1 MENDQNILFYDGPC
15 GLCQGAVKFVLRWEK
30 KEAQSQTPLFFAEL
44 QSPSFRDLLNDQLPD
59 PLPDSIIYLHHGKVF
74 TKSRAVFMLASR
86 LIFPFSLLAVFQH
99 LPSGLFD
106 WIYDGIARIRHQWP
120 QHQAL
125 CEIIP
130 AEWKKR
136 LLV

>member
-1 MENDQNILFYDGPC
+1 VENDQNILFYDGPC

-86 LIFPFSLLAVFQH
+86 LIFPFSLLAVFQY

-106 WIYDGIARIRHQWP
+106 WIYDGIARIRNQWP
-120 QHQAL
+120 RHQAL